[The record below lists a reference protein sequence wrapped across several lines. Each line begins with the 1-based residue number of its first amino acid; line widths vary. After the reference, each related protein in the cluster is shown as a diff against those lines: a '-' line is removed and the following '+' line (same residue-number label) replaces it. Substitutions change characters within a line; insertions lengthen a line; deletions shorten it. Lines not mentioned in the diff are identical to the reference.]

1 MSKRQTVEQVQ
12 KVSLAVSAFKDG
24 LRDRPSIRRTGE
36 LPGSR
41 RGTVE
46 GSVQEVQEEKE
57 EVKQEEDERRVRK
70 RGKKMRKTD
79 SMRVGKLY
87 TQRNSFY

>member
-1 MSKRQTVEQVQ
+1 MEEK
-12 KVSLAVSAFKDG
+12 
-24 LRDRPSIRRTGE
+24 
-36 LPGSR
+36 
-41 RGTVE
+41 
-46 GSVQEVQEEKE
+46 EVQEEKK
-57 EVKQEEDERRVRK
+57 EVKQEEEEGRVRK